1 MKKILLMTIVC
12 FVTLFC
18 TGCVQESYNIEIN
31 NKDQI
36 SLSETRSIQYKP
48 LESSNFREAIEND
61 FKKYI
66 QKYKTYGYDI
76 NTEFKEN
83 GFSTVTLKKD
93 NISSI
98 EASKILPKGFE
109 IKDENWFN
117 IKHTLI
123 KDYYKIHLTY
133 NLKNAINVAN
143 FDFENFKKS
152 SNAFNQYKE
161 ALAQVVVSKTITSNV
176 NGAYILTEYANGNRI
191 MEPYNEKEALI
202 NPLTPKAE
210 ITIKIPVKASTTNAT
225 KIINN
230 TTYQWI
236 ATEEQPS
243 IDILLNYS
251 RWDFSNLAIVIS
263 LIIVVSSALM
273 VAKRARSGGP
283 VKGL

>member
-61 FKKYI
+61 FQKYI

-109 IKDENWFN
+109 IKDENWFK

-123 KDYYKIHLTY
+123 KRGNFIFF
-133 NLKNAINVAN
+133 LK
-143 FDFENFKKS
+143 
-152 SNAFNQYKE
+152 
-161 ALAQVVVSKTITSNV
+161 
-176 NGAYILTEYANGNRI
+176 
-191 MEPYNEKEALI
+191 
-202 NPLTPKAE
+202 
-210 ITIKIPVKASTTNAT
+210 
-225 KIINN
+225 
-230 TTYQWI
+230 
-236 ATEEQPS
+236 
-243 IDILLNYS
+243 
-251 RWDFSNLAIVIS
+251 
-263 LIIVVSSALM
+263 
-273 VAKRARSGGP
+273 
-283 VKGL
+283 

>member
-61 FKKYI
+61 FQKYI

-109 IKDENWFN
+109 IKDENWFK

>member
-1 MKKILLMTIVC
+1 MKKILLTTIVC

-61 FKKYI
+61 FQKYI

-109 IKDENWFN
+109 IKDENWFK

>member
-1 MKKILLMTIVC
+1 MTIVC

-61 FKKYI
+61 FQKYI

-109 IKDENWFN
+109 IKDENWFK